1 MRKTILVF
9 ALLTAQLG
17 WADEAM
23 DKPYLS
29 TSETIRVTAKV
40 AAVNQETRE
49 VTLQLQ
55 DGQRV
60 SFVAGEEARNLG
72 QVDVGDTIMAEY
84 VQSMTIEVR
93 APDGSKPAT
102 SRMGGMARSAEG
114 ERPGMTMMDGF
125 TESATVE
132 EINIEANTFK
142 LKDSGGVV
150 TEYVAQNPGNLKRAS
165 VGDLVVIT
173 FTEAVAVVVEEKMDH
188 KDMMDH

>member
-1 MRKTILVF
+1 MKKIILVF

-29 TSETIRVTAKV
+29 TSETIRVTAIV

-55 DGQRV
+55 DGQKL
-60 SFVAGEEARNLG
+60 SFVASEDARNLG

-93 APDGSKPAT
+93 APDGSKPST
-102 SRMGGMARSAEG
+102 SRIGGMAETADG
-114 ERPGMTMMDGF
+114 EKPGLSTMDGF
-125 TESATVE
+125 TMTATVE

-142 LKDSGGVV
+142 LKDEEGIV
-150 TEYVAQNPGNLKRAS
+150 TEYPARNPQNLERAA
-165 VGDLVVIT
+165 VGDMVVIT
-173 FTEAVAVVVEEKMDH
+173 FTEAVAMVVEETIDH
-188 KDMMDH
+188 KDM

>member
-1 MRKTILVF
+1 MRKIILIF

-40 AAVNQETRE
+40 AAVNHETRE
-49 VTLQLQ
+49 VTLQMQ
-55 DGQRV
+55 DGQSL
-60 SFVAGEEARNLG
+60 SFIASEEARNLG

-93 APDGSKPAT
+93 APDGSKPTT
-102 SRMGGMARSAEG
+102 SRMGGMARTAEG
-114 ERPGMTMMDGF
+114 EKPGMTMMDGF
-125 TESATVE
+125 TETATVE

-142 LKDSGGVV
+142 LKDSEGVV
-150 TEYVAQNPGNLKRAS
+150 SEYVAQNPGNLKRVS

-173 FTEAVAVVVEEKMDH
+173 FTEAVAVVVEEMMDH
-188 KDMMDH
+188 KDM

>member
-1 MRKTILVF
+1 MRKIILVF

-40 AAVNQETRE
+40 AAVNHETRE
-49 VTLQLQ
+49 VTLQMQ
-55 DGQRV
+55 DGQSL
-60 SFVAGEEARNLG
+60 SFVASEEARNLG

-93 APDGSKPAT
+93 APDGSKPST
-102 SRMGGMARSAEG
+102 SRMGGMARTAEG
-114 ERPGMTMMDGF
+114 EKPGMTMMDGF
-125 TESATVE
+125 TETATVE

-142 LKDSGGVV
+142 LKDSEGVV
-150 TEYVAQNPGNLKRAS
+150 SEYVAQNRGNLKRAS

-173 FTEAVAVVVEEKMDH
+173 FTEAVAMVVEEKIDH
-188 KDMMDH
+188 KDM

>member
-1 MRKTILVF
+1 MRKIILAF

-17 WADEAM
+17 WADEGM
-23 DKPYLS
+23 DKPYIS

-55 DGQRV
+55 DGEKF
-60 SFVAGEEARNLG
+60 SFVASEEARNLG

-93 APDGSKPAT
+93 APDGSKPTT
-102 SRMGGMARSAEG
+102 SRMGGMARTADG
-114 ERPGMTMMDGF
+114 EKPGMTMMDGF
-125 TESATVE
+125 TETATVE

-142 LKDSGGVV
+142 LKDSEGVV
-150 TEYVAQNPGNLKRAS
+150 SEYTAQNPGNLKRAS

-173 FTEAVAVVVEEKMDH
+173 FTEAVAMVVEEKIDH
-188 KDMMDH
+188 KDM